1 MILRHFPFLCQFGS
15 GSLIPGLVRGWRL
28 SSCLLSILISPLLL
42 KVLLW
47 ESNHPPY
54 VETECPSAEL
64 EASPPLLLPAPHPYW
79 AYLVFEN
86 TTSYSFVF
94 LFIIWKFW
102 NMMHLEHFPFFYSY
116 SSIVSFLP
124 VHPKSCYP
132 SLQNVLLESLPSN
145 LTACSNNLFSALG
158 HIYCPLFFFPIP
170 RDFDSGPQTYAYLLW
185 FLWNVNTSDPF
196 FLSWMSLLPG
206 SFPHLAYDSC
216 VLSAGSS
223 FSYIHCSDMISLVPS
238 VYSLSSGN
246 IQSWSTDTL
255 FLWAPAPPFP
265 KVPLDI
271 ARSIWK
277 SNSYILLAFSTE
289 TNTSL
294 CPKTFSTSELEVSQD
309 REEPDTPNL
318 LITWVELLFLISI
331 LVQHKHLWKVTFSL
345 RHLESS
351 SFPICLLWGFKC
363 SRLRYEVE
371 ERLGNTGPFL
381 N

>member
-1 MILRHFPFLCQFGS
+1 METFI
-15 GSLIPGLVRGWRL
+15 L
-28 SSCLLSILISPLLL
+28 SSQYSDLSPAFESITLGVQPPSVCWDRMPLCRTGSFAASSSPSPAPLLSLLGLWEHCLLFFCFLIYYLKILKYDASWAFSILLFLQFYCFFFTSSSQVLLSITAKRPSRISAFKPHCMLQQPVFCLGPHLLSTFLLSHPLG
-42 KVLLW
+42 
-47 ESNHPPY
+47 NF
-54 VETECPSAEL
+54 T
-64 EASPPLLLPAPHPYW
+64 
-79 AYLVFEN
+79 F
-86 TTSYSFVF
+86 
-94 LFIIWKFW
+94 
-102 NMMHLEHFPFFYSY
+102 
-116 SSIVSFLP
+116 
-124 VHPKSCYP
+124 
-132 SLQNVLLESLPSN
+132 
-145 LTACSNNLFSALG
+145 
-158 HIYCPLFFFPIP
+158 
-170 RDFDSGPQTYAYLLW
+170 GPQIYAYLLW

-223 FSYIHCSDMISLVPS
+223 FSYMHCSEMISFVPS

-294 CPKTFSTSELEVSQD
+294 CPKRFSISELEVSQD